1 MNLMKDTEKNM
12 KMAKEVIDILA
23 ENNCTVSEALE
34 ILDYVTRQIPQGS
47 LVKSTKN
54 CMPEK

>member
-1 MNLMKDTEKNM
+1 MKDTEKNM